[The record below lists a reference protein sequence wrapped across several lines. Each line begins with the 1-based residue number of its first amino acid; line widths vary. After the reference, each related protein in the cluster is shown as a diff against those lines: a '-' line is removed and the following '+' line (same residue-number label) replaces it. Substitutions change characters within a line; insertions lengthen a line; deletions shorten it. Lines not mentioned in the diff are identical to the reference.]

1 MYVSKNSSGS
11 VIYQSLFTFTY
22 DIVDVVTAP
31 VIFSSSDPIT
41 TTDVYNVTLK
51 SPNYALINGTC
62 THAIPLDDKDIK
74 ELNDNIPSLN
84 LQVLENCGKL
94 QVNSKEVGKLICAYE
109 GMHFRS
115 GDIDPLLIPFSNYY
129 SMYIQTQNIRY
140 YTPSPSQY
148 GLIVGNSDA
157 YGKIS
162 PNITI
167 NEPSASLTGRNCPI
181 VNLDVP
187 AYLGV
192 CISPYFS
199 QWSAYLVSKLSELTV
214 KFSYHAE
221 YLCYVK
227 LTEKDNITDLNMD
240 SPSWRFQKGH
250 IINVITSYNTTGEVV
265 YPFTNQSFR
274 GDSLCVLPY
283 HTNYPYDSRPQY
295 EFHAEDFVKML
306 DPDTDIT
313 KQVMDNIGGRC
324 YKLHPEFDR
333 YNAVATKTYIYA
345 TVYKD
350 IYFERPFND
359 LTSLTHNYELAMY
372 LKQFIIGNPN
382 YLTWWYN
389 SSNSLKDQNGHTIS
403 NTSFVFKFNERFEFN
418 MS

>member
-1 MYVSKNSSGS
+1 MYVSKNSSGA
-11 VIYQSLFTFTY
+11 VIYQSLFTHTY
-22 DIVDVVTAP
+22 EVVDVVSAP

-41 TTDVYNVTLK
+41 TTDVYNITLK
-51 SPNYALINGTC
+51 SPNYALISGTC
-62 THAIPLDDKDIK
+62 VHAIPIDDASLK
-74 ELNDNIPSLN
+74 ELNANIPSLN

-94 QVNSKEVGKLICAYE
+94 QVNSKDVDKLVCAYE

-129 SMYIQTQNIRY
+129 SCYTQTQNIRY

-148 GLIVGNSDA
+148 GLVIGNSDA
-157 YGKIS
+157 HGKIS

-167 NEPSASLTGRNCPI
+167 NEPSSSLTGRNCPI

-214 KFSYHAE
+214 KFTYHAE

-227 LTEKDNITDLNMD
+227 LTDKDSVTDINMY
-240 SPSWRFQKGH
+240 SPSWRFTSSH
-250 IINVITSYNTTGEVV
+250 TINAITSYNTTGSVS
-265 YPFTNQSFR
+265 YPFTNQLVR

-283 HTNYPYDSRPQY
+283 HTNYPFDSRPQY

-333 YNAVATKTYIYA
+333 YNVVSTKTYIYA

-350 IYFERPFND
+350 IYFERSYND

-389 SSNSLKDQNGHTIS
+389 SCDALKDQNNTHILGH
-403 NTSFVFKFNERFEFN
+403 SFVFKFNERFEFN